1 MTYICNTPHLRIFCV
16 VLQIMGKILN
26 YKHHAPAMEDVWVEK
41 YRPKRLDEIVGQKE
55 IVERLKSYVESN
67 SMPHLLFA
75 GPAGT
80 GKTTCAIVLAR
91 ELFTENWRM
100 SFHELNASDE
110 RGINVV
116 RTKIKEYAR
125 TAAPND
131 VGFKIIF
138 LDEAD
143 ALTPEAQAAL
153 RRTMEKYSRT
163 CRFILSCNYSSKII
177 DPIQSRCAVFR
188 FMPLR
193 KDAVKKRLAYISEK
207 ESKNID
213 EKALNAIVYV
223 SGGDMR
229 KAINVLQMS
238 AAISDTIDENTV
250 YKATGLAKREDVE
263 EIVKTSL
270 RGDFITA
277 RNQLQKLF
285 VEYGLSG
292 EDIIKQIHRII
303 YEIDG
308 LDGRL
313 RAELLDRTGEIEFRM
328 VEGANER
335 IQLDALLA
343 YFTLAG
349 EQIK

>member
-1 MTYICNTPHLRIFCV
+1 
-16 VLQIMGKILN
+16 
-26 YKHHAPAMEDVWVEK
+26 MEDVWVEK
-41 YRPKRLDEIVGQKE
+41 YRPKKLDDIVGQEE
-55 IVERLKSYVESN
+55 IVERLKSYVRAK

-80 GKTTCAIVLAR
+80 GKTTSAIALAR
-91 ELFTENWRM
+91 ELFGDNWRM

-143 ALTPEAQAAL
+143 ALTPDAQAAL

-177 DPIQSRCAVFR
+177 EPIQSRCAIFR
-188 FMPLR
+188 FKPLP
-193 KDAVKKRLAYISEK
+193 AEAIKRRLKQIAESEGK
-207 ESKNID
+207 SVEDN
-213 EKALNAIVYV
+213 ALEAIVYV
-223 SGGDMR
+223 SNGDMR
-229 KAINVLQMS
+229 RAINILQMS
-238 AAISDTIDENTV
+238 AAISDKIDEDTV

-263 EIVKTSL
+263 NLVKTAL
-270 RGDFITA
+270 KGNFMDA
-277 RNQLQKLF
+277 RNMLQKLL
-285 VEYGLSG
+285 VEFGLSG
-292 EDIIKQIHRII
+292 EDIIKQIHRIL
-303 YEIDG
+303 YELNID
-308 LDGRL
+308 DRL
-313 RAELLDRTGEIEFRM
+313 KVELIDRTGEIEFRM

-349 EQIK
+349 KRENIT

>member
-1 MTYICNTPHLRIFCV
+1 
-16 VLQIMGKILN
+16 
-26 YKHHAPAMEDVWVEK
+26 MEDVWVEK
-41 YRPKRLDEIVGQKE
+41 YRPRNLSEIVGQKE

-80 GKTTCAIVLAR
+80 GKTTSAIALAR
-91 ELFTENWRM
+91 ELFGEDWHM

-125 TAAPND
+125 TAAPNR

-143 ALTPEAQAAL
+143 ALTPDAQAAL

-177 DPIQSRCAVFR
+177 EPIQSRCAVFR
-188 FMPLR
+188 FMPLHEEDV
-193 KDAVKKRLAYISEK
+193 KDRLKYIADKEGKK
-207 ESKNID
+207 ID
-213 EKALNAIVYV
+213 DAALHAIYYV
-223 SGGDMR
+223 SNGDMR

-238 AAISDTIDENTV
+238 AAISDEITEDIV
-250 YKATGLAKREDVE
+250 YKATGLAKKEDVE
-263 EIVKTSL
+263 NILITAIQ
-270 RGDFITA
+270 GDFITA
-277 RNQLQKLF
+277 RKQLQKLF
-285 VEYGLSG
+285 VELGLSG

-303 YEIDG
+303 YELTIPD
-308 LDGRL
+308 
-313 RAELLDRTGEIEFRM
+313 EMKVQLLYRTGEIEFRM

-343 YFTLAG
+343 YFTLEG
-349 EQIK
+349 KNMN